1 MTISLSSTAPWFVS
15 VHIHSRGFFLIFC
28 GCEQVCQRL
37 YEVVNGVLELQYR
50 IELGVDG
57 VEPGHVSRSR
67 NIEEQLSSLLRLR
80 ASWNTLSPSS
90 GPFHS
95 TISTGREPRSSLVHG
110 VFAST
115 FWDGIPH
122 ASVFRFEA
130 MTIISSQDQPMKSLS
145 STSDASHQHT
155 VFTTDPSQ
163 DLLVFVAIR
172 NAEHSSIHISL
183 RELSSG
189 SEHPH
194 AYNPNLSFQLSCTSV
209 FARAEVANNV
219 IAVFAFFTFHTGTVQ
234 VWDWNGGDLLVVSTL
249 FRNTAKILISLCQG
263 FEINTTFQDAV
274 SLIAPHA
281 LVVASAEGHG
291 SLDLYRFSRPIGSSV
306 TGDVRELKP
315 SSSVPVSS
323 SGTRCLEHAARLQ
336 LPTTETG
343 VFINEMRVRVG
354 PYLTQ
359 SGRSGAPFISSPD
372 SRIAMLTIHYTP
384 AEPDIVEQQYTL
396 VVHSRS
402 LLRALRDG
410 PAVVGAVHIVD
421 WVRWGPHN
429 TRLWENG
436 PSRDFISS

>member
-1 MTISLSSTAPWFVS
+1 M
-15 VHIHSRGFFLIFC
+15 
-28 GCEQVCQRL
+28 
-37 YEVVNGVLELQYR
+37 
-50 IELGVDG
+50 DG
-57 VEPGHVSRSR
+57 VEPGNLTGFRTT
-67 NIEEQLSSLLRLR
+67 EEQLSSLLRLR
-80 ASWNTLSPSS
+80 ASWHTLCPSS
-90 GPFHS
+90 GPVHS
-95 TISTGREPRSSLVHG
+95 TVSTGREPRSSLVNG

-130 MTIISSQDQPMKSLS
+130 MTIIPSQDQPMKLLS
-145 STSDASHQHT
+145 STSDAPHQHT

-172 NAEHSSIHISL
+172 NAERSSIHIAL

-219 IAVFAFFTFHTGTVQ
+219 IAVFAFFTFHVGIVQ

-249 FRNTAKILISLCQG
+249 FRSIATILIFLFQEFG
-263 FEINTTFQDAV
+263 INTTFQDAV
-274 SLIAPHA
+274 SLISPKA
-281 LVVASAEGHG
+281 LVVASAEGQG
-291 SLDLYRFSRPIGSSV
+291 SLDIYRFSRPTGSSA
-306 TGDVRELKP
+306 TGDGRELEQ
-315 SSSVPVSS
+315 SSSVSVSS
-323 SGTRCLEHAARLQ
+323 SGTRCLDHIARLQ

-343 VFINEMRVRVG
+343 VSINEMRLRVG

-372 SRIAMLTIHYTP
+372 SRVAMLTIHYTP

-396 VVHSRS
+396 IVHSRT

-410 PAVVGAVHIVD
+410 PEVVGAVHIVD

-429 TRLWENG
+429 TRLWENA
-436 PSRDFISS
+436 SSIDFISP